1 MEVKTKF
8 HGAIKLLDENVITFL
23 GGIPGF
29 QDESQFA
36 VLPIEGD
43 NTFLILQSLN
53 TTELAFVIVNPFHYF
68 PEYNFT
74 LEDHIVEKL
83 NITSTEDVL
92 VYSVL
97 TIQEPF
103 ANTTA
108 NLQAPIIINTKEKLG
123 KQVILNSDTYTTR
136 HKILEKR

>member
-8 HGAIKLLDENVITFL
+8 HGTIKLLDEDVITFH

-29 QDESQFA
+29 QDESRFA

-43 NTFLILQSLN
+43 NTFLILQSLS

-68 PEYNFT
+68 PEYDFT
-74 LEDHIVEKL
+74 LEDQVVEKL
-83 NITSTEDVL
+83 NIASTEDVL

-103 ANTTA
+103 ENTTA
-108 NLQAPIIINTKEKLG
+108 NLQAPIIINLKEKMG
-123 KQVILNSDTYTTR
+123 KQVILNNDTYTTR

>member
-8 HGAIKLLDENVITFL
+8 HGEIKLLDEDIITFL

-29 QDESQFA
+29 QDDNQFA
-36 VLPIEGD
+36 VLPLEGD
-43 NTFLILQSLN
+43 NTFFILQSLN

-68 PEYNFT
+68 PEYDFT
-74 LEDHIVEKL
+74 LEDQVVEKL

-103 ANTTA
+103 ENTTA
-108 NLQAPIIINTKEKLG
+108 NLQAPIIINSKKKQG
-123 KQVILNSDTYTTR
+123 KQVILNSDNYTTR